1 MDIEQD
7 YSLQYFNTL
16 RLPVRA
22 RYFISVDTID
32 SLREAIAFTRDRD
45 LPMIVLGGG
54 SNVVLRDPYPGCV
67 MHVQLLGETVLEET
81 DESVCLRVAAGEA
94 WHSLVMRCHERGWY
108 GLENL
113 ALIPGTVGAAPI
125 QNIGAYGVEVS
136 EFLSEVE
143 VIERATGK
151 RRVLTNAEC
160 GFGYRH
166 SRFKDSWAERFVV
179 TSITLKILPR
189 AEPRT
194 DYPALRAELESAGGR
209 LRARDV
215 LDAIIGI
222 RRQKLPDPARLPNA
236 GSFFKN
242 PVVDATQF
250 DVLRSRYPGIVH
262 WSFEGQFKLAAA
274 WLVEQAGWKGYRQ
287 GDVGVHAN
295 QALVLVNYGAARA
308 DDVLALAERIQASV
322 LERFGIHLELEPTV
336 Y

>member
-7 YSLQYFNTL
+7 YSLQLFNTL

-32 SLREAIAFTRDRD
+32 SLREAIAFTRDRN

-67 MHVQLLGETVLEET
+67 LHVQLLGETVLEET

-166 SRFKDSWAERFVV
+166 SRFKDAWAERFVI

-262 WSFEGQFKLAAA
+262 WTFEGQFKLAAA
-274 WLVEQAGWKGYRQ
+274 WLVEQAGWKGYRE

-308 DDVLALAERIQASV
+308 DDVLALAARIQSSV
-322 LERFGIHLELEPTV
+322 HERFGIHLELEPTV

>member
-7 YSLQYFNTL
+7 YSLQFFNTL

-32 SLREAIAFTRDRD
+32 SLRAAIAFTRDRD

-67 MHVQLLGETVLEET
+67 LHVQLLGETVLEET

-143 VIERATGK
+143 VIERASGE

-166 SRFKDSWAERFVV
+166 SRFKDAWAERFVIA
-179 TSITLKILPR
+179 SITLKILPR

-222 RRQKLPDPARLPNA
+222 RRQKLPEQTLPTIAFLHRIHATRAARLR
-236 GSFFKN
+236 
-242 PVVDATQF
+242 VVDA
-250 DVLRSRYPGIVH
+250 LL
-262 WSFEGQFKLAAA
+262 LAVRVA
-274 WLVEQAGWKGYRQ
+274 LVA
-287 GDVGVHAN
+287 
-295 QALVLVNYGAARA
+295 ALVLAASAPFRVVQSSLVDRQHA
-308 DDVLALAERIQASV
+308 GTQP
-322 LERFGIHLELEPTV
+322 LEVGE
-336 Y
+336 